1 VPVLSAGLLLFR
13 RGDAEDDLQV
23 LLAHPGGPFWARK
36 DDGAWSVPKGEYGP
50 DEDARAAAHRE
61 FLEEVGLAPPAGPE
75 LALGERRQPSGKR
88 LTVWAVEGALDLT
101 GSHSNEVT
109 MEWPRGSGRTIT
121 FPEVDRVEWFDL
133 ATARTKL
140 LRGQVPFLDD
150 LVARLDG
157 NGGSQGP

>member
-1 VPVLSAGLLLFR
+1 MPVLSAGLLLFR
-13 RGDAEDDLQV
+13 RSGPAEELHV

-36 DDGAWSVPKGEYGP
+36 DDGAWSVPKGEHAP
-50 DEDARAAAHRE
+50 DEDAHEAAHRE
-61 FLEEVGLAPPAGPE
+61 FVEEVGLAPPDGPE

-88 LTVWAVEGALDLT
+88 LTVWAVEGDLDLT
-101 GSHSNEVT
+101 GSRSNEVT
-109 MEWPRGSGRTIT
+109 MEWPRGSGRSIT

-150 LVARLDG
+150 LVERLDG
-157 NGGSQGP
+157 TGW